1 MKFTRER
8 PDGIYSFHASGDR
21 EVTINSPS
29 PSDPRDQDGHVVLHH
44 SFILRPQKLM
54 QNWRPRQLAQLQTE
68 DLDILETETLE
79 VLLIG
84 TGASM
89 QLPGREQMALLA
101 GLGVGY
107 ELMDTAAACR
117 TYNVLAAEG
126 RRVVAAIML

>member
-29 PSDPRDQDGHVVLHH
+29 PKDPRDQDGRLVLAH
-44 SFILRPQKLM
+44 SFILRPQQLL
-54 QNWRPRQLAQLQTE
+54 QNWRPRQLAELQAE
-68 DLDILETETLE
+68 DLDRLETEALE

-117 TYNVLAAEG
+117 TYNILAAEG
-126 RRVVAAIML
+126 RRVAAAIML